1 MAVLAAL
8 GAAVLYALAS
18 VLQQRAAAEQP
29 LERALRVGLLMGLV
43 RRRMWLAGVGADIAA
58 FVLQFVALSYGSL
71 VLVQPLLVSGLLF
84 AVPLSVALDRRRPRA
99 VDWTGSALVVAGLT
113 LFLVVAQPGRGRADI
128 SGNAW
133 VALLVLTVAPGVLL
147 ALGGRATRGPL
158 AAGLLATSGGVVYG
172 ASAALTKAVGHLLDG
187 GVVHALS
194 AWQPYALAVL
204 GLGGMIV
211 VQSAF
216 QAGPLAWSLPTLT
229 VVDPVVSIVIG
240 AVAFGEHV
248 TTGPLSSILEVAGLA
263 AVVAGVFALARSPS
277 VRGRAGQPDGQVDD
291 PGVHGTTPRV
301 DRGRTAAPGRRDQP
315 EAAVDA
321 LDAGAS
327 PRSVSTG
334 PMRSSKLSR

>member
-1 MAVLAAL
+1 
-8 GAAVLYALAS
+8 
-18 VLQQRAAAEQP
+18 
-29 LERALRVGLLMGLV
+29 MGLV
-43 RRRMWLAGVGADIAA
+43 RRRMWLAGIGADIAA
-58 FVLQFVALSYGSL
+58 FVLQFVALAHGSL

-133 VALLVLTVAPGVLL
+133 ALLLLLTVMPAVLL
-147 ALGGRATRGPL
+147 ALGGRATRGAL
-158 AAGLLATSGGVVYG
+158 SAGLLATSGGVIYG

-194 AWQPYALAVL
+194 AWQPYALVVL
-204 GLGGMIV
+204 GLGGMII

-229 VVDPVVSIVIG
+229 VVDPVVSILIG

-248 TTGPLSSILEVAGLA
+248 ATGPLSSILEVIGLT
-263 AVVAGVFALARSPS
+263 AVIAGVFALALSPS
-277 VRGRAGQPDGQVDD
+277 HPGPAREQDAQGDGARVV
-291 PGVHGTTPRV
+291 GARRRV
-301 DRGRTAAPGRRDQP
+301 DRGGAPAPARRGQP
-315 EAAVDA
+315 EAVVEAVDEV
-321 LDAGAS
+321 DGVAS
-327 PRSVSTG
+327 PRSASTG